1 MEFTVVALALNV
13 TLECHCDVQSC
24 EKVAE
29 RKIIKLKVIF
39 LEATVSTSSWSPEL
53 FFQHL

>member
-39 LEATVSTSSWSPEL
+39 LEATVSTSSWSPVL